1 MLGMQE
7 ELFSLADKVAHL
19 APVAWERSRN
29 LLEARLLRQGRSEL
43 QAERGTKNRR
53 LPAAELTT
61 AGGLEIAAPCWDL
74 ADDQSSRRALIQL
87 RVPPYNLGTEKDGV

>member
-1 MLGMQE
+1 MQE

-29 LLEARLLRQGRSEL
+29 LLEARLLRQGRSEPTSGN
-43 QAERGTKNRR
+43 EEPRRGGF
-53 LPAAELTT
+53 PAAGFTT

-74 ADDQSSRRALIQL
+74 ADDQSSRSL
-87 RVPPYNLGTEKDGV
+87 